1 MMKIYN
7 QTKTIITS
15 NKDLNILNDRGTLRR
30 IKQQKYTSL
39 FDEDITEDKWD
50 EFIFKADPEFM
61 KKFKNSN
68 QLKNAYVNYL
78 IPHTQEYIK
87 NIKVYICEDVK
98 NEINKVNEERDEF
111 LSFLK
116 SDLFE
121 METQHTI
128 NLKMLIELYK
138 IENDNKITET
148 NNAIMTKMKNY
159 GYDYKFEGRMKADDF
174 KAIKSSSMI
183 ELKTKYSRKQG
194 IFIGIRYVAEKDDEE
209 AEDIDDEKL
218 MIHED

>member
-87 NIKVYICEDVK
+87 NKKVYICEDVK

-194 IFIGIRYVAEKDDEE
+194 IFIGIRYAAEKDDEE